1 MTPFLFRNLDG
12 NPTCNQEL
20 LLSGKLSALVE
31 SGCKL
36 DSNNVNDFTIGT
48 M

>member
-20 LLSGKLSALVE
+20 LLSGKLCALVE
-31 SGCKL
+31 SGCEL

>member
-1 MTPFLFRNLDG
+1 MPTFLFRNLDG

-31 SGCKL
+31 SGCEL
-36 DSNNVNDFTIGT
+36 DSNNVNDFRIGT